1 MTETAR
7 DVLLDAAYR
16 AFLAKGYEG
25 AGISDIL
32 GDTGLSRGAIYH
44 HFKNK
49 LDLFGAV
56 IARYLPFPF
65 DAFDWAAHQALDAE
79 AQKAAIAALY
89 AEAEVQ
95 VQAAGGLGR
104 DRYFALFFDALSHL
118 PAYRR
123 SVGEGYARLIA
134 ALTAAEERA
143 GLAAEAA
150 AAAARR
156 HVAILEGEVY
166 LNAVLA
172 GAQTHGKD

>member
-1 MTETAR
+1 MNETAR
-7 DVLLDAAYR
+7 DTLLHSAYL

-44 HFKNK
+44 HFRNK

-56 IARYLPFPF
+56 IERYLPFPF
-65 DAFDWAAHQALDAE
+65 DAFDWTAHEALDAE

-89 AEAEVQ
+89 DEAGAQ
-95 VQAAGGLGR
+95 MQAAGGSGR

-123 SVGEGYARLIA
+123 LVGEGYARLIA
-134 ALTAAEERA
+134 ALAGAEERA
-143 GLAAEAA
+143 GLTAEAA

-156 HVAILEGEVY
+156 HVAVYEGEIY
-166 LNAVLA
+166 LKAVLA